1 MNFVGKSLVN
11 HRYGYGSKSMDV
23 GCKLFLKKNNELNIK
38 GNILMS
44 NVEMQIGFS
53 DEIEKR
59 FIDYA
64 NKIREDSDYQD
75 TWVVSFILKESISNK
90 NNNVELNKVNSDG
103 VVKMKDFQLMKL
115 IEINLN
121 YCNSLLKN
129 NKDIEIIDGE
139 VLDIPGR
146 EWIKML
152 CIPLWCETDRINESV
167 YILPKLNKQFIK
179 CSFLRK
185 AMDKILNKNQL
196 FDLSDVDE
204 HYNRIERQ
212 NYVEM
217 KKENEELKERLKQY
231 EEEEEEDDD
240 ANENEGEEED
250 NDVDDEEQAN
260 DENEEEEKDKQSD
273 DKIVE
278 DDEDIIEEDDKKMD
292 IDSHK

>member
-1 MNFVGKSLVN
+1 
-11 HRYGYGSKSMDV
+11 MDV

-38 GNILMS
+38 GNILMC

-129 NKDIEIIDGE
+129 NKDI
-139 VLDIPGR
+139 
-146 EWIKML
+146 
-152 CIPLWCETDRINESV
+152 
-167 YILPKLNKQFIK
+167 
-179 CSFLRK
+179 
-185 AMDKILNKNQL
+185 
-196 FDLSDVDE
+196 
-204 HYNRIERQ
+204 
-212 NYVEM
+212 
-217 KKENEELKERLKQY
+217 LK
-231 EEEEEEDDD
+231 
-240 ANENEGEEED
+240 
-250 NDVDDEEQAN
+250 
-260 DENEEEEKDKQSD
+260 
-273 DKIVE
+273 
-278 DDEDIIEEDDKKMD
+278 
-292 IDSHK
+292 

>member
-1 MNFVGKSLVN
+1 
-11 HRYGYGSKSMDV
+11 
-23 GCKLFLKKNNELNIK
+23 
-38 GNILMS
+38 
-44 NVEMQIGFS
+44 MQINFS
-53 DEIEKR
+53 DEIEKK

-64 NKIREDSDYQD
+64 NKIRVDSDYQE
-75 TWVVSFILKESISNK
+75 TWVVSFILKESIDNK
-90 NNNVELNKVNSDG
+90 NNKIQLNKVKSDD
-103 VVKMKDFQLMKL
+103 VVKMEDFRLMKL

-139 VLDIPGR
+139 VLDIQGR

-152 CIPLWCETDRINESV
+152 CIPLWCEADRINKNV

-217 KKENEELKERLKQY
+217 KKENEELRERIKNY
-231 EEEEEEDDD
+231 EEAEEEDDD

-250 NDVDDEEQAN
+250 YDADDGEQVN
-260 DENEEEEKDKQSD
+260 DENEEEEEDKQSD
-273 DKIVE
+273 DKIDE
-278 DDEDIIEEDDKKMD
+278 DDENIIEEDDKKMD
-292 IDSHK
+292 LDSDK